1 MSPTVPMVA
10 VLMSEFIVPICL
22 RGKGD
27 PGFKS
32 WNMSQECPGDGK
44 GHDGQSAKKPLK
56 KKYS

>member
-32 WNMSQECPGDGK
+32 WNMS
-44 GHDGQSAKKPLK
+44 
-56 KKYS
+56 